1 MGLMRRMQLVHISII
16 IVSYN
21 TKEVTINCLLSVY
34 QNHPKQPFEVIVVD
48 NNSSDG
54 SCKAIERDFP
64 EVILIKNSENAG
76 FAAANNQGIE
86 ISNGEYVLLLN
97 PDTIVLPNALN
108 KMLAFIDNNPQAGAV
123 TSKKWIDE
131 GKTIQSPLLHPFT
144 IRQYIFRYTFLG
156 KLFPSNTVFKK
167 MWGKDIEALLSQEP
181 LEVDCFPG
189 SCMMVRRDVIK
200 KAGLL
205 DERFFMFFED
215 IDWCFRIKKAGYKLF
230 LIPAAEIVHLVSQ
243 SPSGNLSKIYRSSMV
258 YYLKKHYRRPV
269 IWFLNMLLLFFRGLS
284 KVLSH
289 FNLGNEKGSEAA
301 KLLTSQY
308 MLHWPTISFA
318 KKYILTISMDSTFIN
333 KGFSIVE
340 KNSFEVPLNLL
351 NRWPDG
357 HYFWKIAP
365 LYENGRIG
373 EFSTPKIFK
382 KFKTGKES
390 LTQ

>member
-1 MGLMRRMQLVHISII
+1 MANMRPIYLSII
-16 IVSYN
+16 IASYN
-21 TKEVTINCLLSVY
+21 TREVTRNCLLSVY

-76 FAAANNQGIE
+76 FAVANNQGIE

-215 IDWCFRIKKAGYKLF
+215 IIESAILMDLNND
-230 LIPAAEIVHLVSQ
+230 S
-243 SPSGNLSKIYRSSMV
+243 LSICMTIMLSF
-258 YYLKKHYRRPV
+258 YY
-269 IWFLNMLLLFFRGLS
+269 N
-284 KVLSH
+284 
-289 FNLGNEKGSEAA
+289 
-301 KLLTSQY
+301 
-308 MLHWPTISFA
+308 
-318 KKYILTISMDSTFIN
+318 
-333 KGFSIVE
+333 
-340 KNSFEVPLNLL
+340 
-351 NRWPDG
+351 
-357 HYFWKIAP
+357 
-365 LYENGRIG
+365 
-373 EFSTPKIFK
+373 
-382 KFKTGKES
+382 
-390 LTQ
+390 